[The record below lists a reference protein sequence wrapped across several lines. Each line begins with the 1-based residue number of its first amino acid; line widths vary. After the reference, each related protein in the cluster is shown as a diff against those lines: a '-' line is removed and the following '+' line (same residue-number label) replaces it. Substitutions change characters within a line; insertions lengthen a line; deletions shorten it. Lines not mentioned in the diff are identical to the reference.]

1 MHWEAHKKKPSS
13 AVQRRQQAGASL
25 HDLEIVAAAA
35 LSSPQSGNS
44 SDRFLA
50 ALEVDDPMLDISRLA
65 GWLTQIPE
73 RLGANELLDKAALAF
88 LDAFD
93 CLQSDAQIS
102 AASPAYAVAMECL
115 ESALKDQHHA
125 KSPNPLAAIFMLSM
139 AQASADF
146 FLEERRAPITKVKIW
161 QCVESI
167 INPSLVL
174 DSRCLQ
180 SLKYKA
186 GPYPPLNEEDGQ
198 AIESLD
204 LPFLL
209 RLSHFLRAP
218 DEHREEIRNSYA
230 RLKVEWPFTRRRYR
244 YISGICKIPGID
256 RSCLVPAE
264 VQLGA
269 AYTVILGAA
278 LVLNACLLA
287 MDPTDAN
294 LERDALE
301 MGSEAIEA
309 SRKLLMDLPKGVWL
323 APVAL
328 FASWIATDDPD
339 ITCSFFSIIKE
350 CNQYWAEPAY
360 MELAKALKKRI
371 LQLRAN
377 AVMEQGPRGFRD
389 FRKVVYVRHG
399 EGLRY
404 ALVAARSTAESPLR
418 TDLLDATHGAAPF
431 ISPVSSVYQAERTLF
446 YLLTVIPGG
455 GNLFVHLQRERRFT
469 EARVRK
475 YGAQLICALEWLHS
489 NNTVA
494 CLHPEIVMLDCFDH
508 ICLCASAAFIL
519 GAEATPVGCLAPE
532 LSEGLPRTKMADWWD
547 LGILLYEMLT
557 GLPPLLSCAGQ
568 DGRKKNGGDNLS
580 FPGYLSTSA
589 RELLSMLLHPDP
601 EKRLGA
607 RGAQEILSS
616 SFFQSI
622 ACQECANR
630 DTNVFR
636 SSSHDDV
643 LTLEPE
649 DEHRP
654 FRFPERRASQGVVY
668 EKECVGPISFWRSF
682 GVMMSEEA
690 RAIYSSPTP
699 PDTAWHIVWDDMA
712 ADFRFSNSVTGEALL
727 SSEQAELCG
736 LEQLESILSWWNLQ
750 LSKLGASESCYIPRY
765 IYSPPNSP
773 LAKSC
778 APFQLTRALAVALKM
793 QCSAEMICQILDR
806 GADLDTIVLTWLET
820 YDTYLMP
827 EPHLQ
832 EDIPVTPLEWA
843 IEHQRMDLVDLFLE
857 RGADINFAGYP
868 QHGPPLVTAV
878 LRRNLALVRRLA
890 GKTERCAA
898 TRALC
903 LAVEQEDRPM
913 VEALLASSVR
923 CEYED
928 PKWPQRQDYYG
939 GIFGPDPRLKGDSH
953 FTPPLARAV
962 RLGNMELVRL
972 LLAHGADP
980 NVAYHNICRG
990 HPRQARELHLP
1001 QPQYS
1006 CGRPVYLAA
1015 ELKFD
1020 EIVEVLIRGGADIH
1034 LQHPRAVEVQGP
1046 FEYYMPHKCLVVAR
1060 SVHLDV
1066 FSRLEAELCRIKKN
1080 NLER

>member
-1 MHWEAHKKKPSS
+1 MHQRSS
-13 AVQRRQQAGASL
+13 AASYWIYQPPKWRGRLQKPEGDAEDTLVFWERPEAFLDYWVCEDSPKITVHIIAQNHGTETTVLLCSFRTEPKQVETQASL
-25 HDLEIVAAAA
+25 RVDSHHGQGSLSLT
-35 LSSPQSGNS
+35 LSSPQE
-44 SDRFLA
+44 FLP
-50 ALEVDDPMLDISRLA
+50 LS
-65 GWLTQIPE
+65 E
-73 RLGANELLDKAALAF
+73 RLSTL
-88 LDAFD
+88 
-93 CLQSDAQIS
+93 
-102 AASPAYAVAMECL
+102 
-115 ESALKDQHHA
+115 
-125 KSPNPLAAIFMLSM
+125 
-139 AQASADF
+139 
-146 FLEERRAPITKVKIW
+146 
-161 QCVESI
+161 
-167 INPSLVL
+167 
-174 DSRCLQ
+174 
-180 SLKYKA
+180 
-186 GPYPPLNEEDGQ
+186 
-198 AIESLD
+198 
-204 LPFLL
+204 
-209 RLSHFLRAP
+209 
-218 DEHREEIRNSYA
+218 
-230 RLKVEWPFTRRRYR
+230 
-244 YISGICKIPGID
+244 IPGKH
-256 RSCLVPAE
+256 SP
-264 VQLGA
+264 G
-269 AYTVILGAA
+269 
-278 LVLNACLLA
+278 
-287 MDPTDAN
+287 
-294 LERDALE
+294 
-301 MGSEAIEA
+301 
-309 SRKLLMDLPKGVWL
+309 
-323 APVAL
+323 
-328 FASWIATDDPD
+328 
-339 ITCSFFSIIKE
+339 
-350 CNQYWAEPAY
+350 
-360 MELAKALKKRI
+360 
-371 LQLRAN
+371 
-377 AVMEQGPRGFRD
+377 
-389 FRKVVYVRHG
+389 KVVYVRHG

-607 RGAQEILSS
+607 RGAQEILTS

-668 EKECVGPISFWRSF
+668 EKECMGPISFWRSF

-806 GADLDTIVLTWLET
+806 GADLDTIVVTWLET

-868 QHGPPLVTAV
+868 EHGPPLVTAV

-1001 QPQYS
+1001 RPQYS